1 MPTGITMQHTN
12 QGAVSRKLFNLS
24 TVRSSNQEQQVL
36 EQGFDR
42 AYDKV
47 TKKIQVRTGYARS
60 TVRTEIKKGTGM
72 ITVGAFYGIFLEK
85 GTRHSREFPFFWA
98 NVHSEIPAMIQGI
111 KNLYIMK

>member
-1 MPTGITMQHTN
+1 MPTGITVQHTN
-12 QGAVSRKLFNLS
+12 QGAVSEKLMNIS
-24 TVRSSNQEQQVL
+24 QVRSSGKEQQVL

-47 TKKIQVRTGYARS
+47 TKKIRVRTGYARS
-60 TVRTEIKKGTGM
+60 TVRTEVKKGTGM

-85 GTRHSREFPFFWA
+85 GTKHSRAFPFFWA
-98 NVHSEIPAMIQGI
+98 EVHSEIPAMLQGI